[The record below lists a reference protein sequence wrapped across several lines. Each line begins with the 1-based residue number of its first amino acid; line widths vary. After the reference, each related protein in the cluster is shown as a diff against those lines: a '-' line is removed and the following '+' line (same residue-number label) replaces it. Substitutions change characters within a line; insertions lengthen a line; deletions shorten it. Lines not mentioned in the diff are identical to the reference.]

1 MFNKESI
8 LKLAGQF
15 LPQEK
20 IQRLSQAYDFA
31 NRITDMT
38 NNPREALAKAGV
50 TKKDLEKAK
59 NLMNNPL
66 ASFLLGDKRQSVVD
80 GLNRAESLFE
90 DNLITEQAPVSELEQ
105 LQRNL
110 QTLK

>member
-1 MFNKESI
+1 
-8 LKLAGQF
+8 
-15 LPQEK
+15 
-20 IQRLSQAYDFA
+20 
-31 NRITDMT
+31 MT

-110 QTLK
+110 QMLK